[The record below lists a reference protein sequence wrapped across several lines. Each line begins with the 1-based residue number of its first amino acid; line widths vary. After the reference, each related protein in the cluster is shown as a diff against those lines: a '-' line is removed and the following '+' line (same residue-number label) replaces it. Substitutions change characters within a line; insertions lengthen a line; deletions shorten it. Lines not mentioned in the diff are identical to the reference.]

1 MLYWLVLQ
9 CRHCTVLDSIKVKK
23 QKKLKLWPLYLSILC
38 NTRYQMCA
46 LSCTFPNWFLQRHQ
60 FCVVFCSCP
69 NLKHLSFHGSFH
81 ASEEAIFNVF
91 RSCRELELIDF
102 SNTPYC
108 YTSILQELSCC
119 CTKIRGVRKQDV
131 LETNF
136 AYDLTKWFPRL
147 RLLNVSYSTIVDLDM
162 FTIVTKCK
170 ELQYLDVTGCQQL
183 IRYMDIVKIASK
195 RIPEI
200 QYDWAFG

>member
-1 MLYWLVLQ
+1 
-9 CRHCTVLDSIKVKK
+9 
-23 QKKLKLWPLYLSILC
+23 
-38 NTRYQMCA
+38 MCA

-170 ELQYLDVTGCQQL
+170 KLQYLDVTGCQQL

-200 QYDWAFG
+200 QYD